1 MSILSPDPAKYPL
14 CGYFLS
20 GYLKKNPNDAENFP
34 PGQFPDGFFRYEALF
49 HDSLFHLKMTKENLR
64 ARQEFNSDSGDAN
77 NLESSIGV
85 LRTAIHLGRA
95 KFSEITL
102 IKSKQKWPEADLTAK
117 KNDRKVCF
125 EVKTITKSSKGK
137 KGHFFEDQLYEKIKE
152 SIAQARKQLNASA
165 ANLNCDFTIIHVR
178 RKLVQSDYLSESG
191 DYQNIFNRS
200 LLRELMESGSS

>member
-20 GYLKKNPNDAENFP
+20 SYLKKNPNDAEIFP

-64 ARQEFNSDSGDAN
+64 ARQEFNFDSGDAN
-77 NLESSIGV
+77 NLESAIGV

-102 IKSKQKWPEADLTAK
+102 MKSKQKWPEANLTAK

-152 SIAQARKQLNASA
+152 SIAQARKQLTASA
-165 ANLNCDFTIIHVR
+165 ANLNCDFTIFVR
-178 RKLVQSDYLSESG
+178 CKLVQSDYLSELSAPVKNEAILAG
-191 DYQNIFNRS
+191 FGR
-200 LLRELMESGSS
+200 GH